1 MADGPSSTAGDGE
14 AIADAE
20 ASPEEAAQRYAE
32 KGALLAAGPSPS
44 PGSADPAPLGAGEGR
59 RRGRRG
65 GHSSSSSPADPARR
79 EQGMSEAVW
88 CRLHPAT
95 GSGRRARAGSPTR
108 RGKEGRRLDPLAPG
122 GGSSG
127 VVRQEQWRARRSAPP
142 GRERGERESRC
153 RGLQPATQ
161 PGAVPKLRP
170 QRRREPRPRST
181 PEGEFRPPCRRE
193 TRPSSGSPHGR
204 RCGGWGGDSS
214 GGAERGE
221 GEGGSGAWRPRPGEG
236 TERGRYF

>member
-1 MADGPSSTAGDGE
+1 M
-14 AIADAE
+14 
-20 ASPEEAAQRYAE
+20 
-32 KGALLAAGPSPS
+32 LAAGPSPS
-44 PGSADPAPLGAGEGR
+44 PGSADPAPLGAREGR

-79 EQGMSEAVW
+79 EQGMSEAAW

-142 GRERGERESRC
+142 GGERESRC

-193 TRPSSGSPHGR
+193 TRPSSVG
-204 RCGGWGGDSS
+204 GGWRDSS
-214 GGAERGE
+214 GGAERE
-221 GEGGSGAWRPRPGEG
+221 GGGSGAWRP
-236 TERGRYF
+236 